1 VPAVELSH
9 LREQLARVV
18 SQFDQPGEFRRA
30 LTTLLELYTNHA
42 YRAGQAVPSRP
53 LLPSYHL
60 PPLVIRQVEIELI
73 AATHRD
79 PVSALANTDALWK
92 SDYLEQRALAALML
106 GQVHLS
112 QAEGVLERLQQWAS
126 PDANREAL
134 ALLLTRGTL
143 RLRREGPDALIDL
156 VREWFSD
163 SRTAVRAIGLRALLP
178 LIRDESFHNLPPVF
192 DLLSPLL
199 RKPASALFND
209 LQEALEALA
218 ERSPS
223 ETAFFIRQVAGG
235 STDPDLARLCRRV
248 LPLFPANQQDSLRAA
263 LRPRAVDDEPDLA
276 IPH

>member
-1 VPAVELSH
+1 MPAVELSH
-9 LREQLARVV
+9 LREQIARVV
-18 SQFDQPGEFRRA
+18 SQFDQAGEFRRS

-42 YRAGQAVPSRP
+42 YRAGQEVPSRP

-60 PPLVIRQVEIELI
+60 PPLVIRQLEIELI

-79 PVSALANTDALWK
+79 PASALSITDLLWQ

-112 QAEGVLERLQQWAS
+112 QAEGVLERLQRWAV
-126 PDANREAL
+126 PEANREAL
-134 ALLLTRGTL
+134 ELILTRGTV

-156 VREWFSD
+156 VREWFSAPRVATQ
-163 SRTAVRAIGLRALLP
+163 SIGLRALLP
-178 LIRDESFHNLPPVF
+178 LIHDENFHNLPPIF

-199 RKPASALFND
+199 RKPAPALFND
-209 LQEALEALA
+209 LQEALQALA

-235 STDPDLARLCRRV
+235 GANPDLSRLCRRV
-248 LPLFPANQQDSLRAA
+248 LPLFPPNQQDSLRAA
-263 LRPRAVDDEPDLA
+263 LRPRAEPEDT
-276 IPH
+276 P